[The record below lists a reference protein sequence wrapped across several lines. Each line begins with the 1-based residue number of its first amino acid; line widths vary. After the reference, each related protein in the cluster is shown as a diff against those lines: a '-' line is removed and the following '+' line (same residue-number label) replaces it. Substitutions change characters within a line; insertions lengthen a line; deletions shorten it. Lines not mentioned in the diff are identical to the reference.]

1 MPTITKRNDTY
12 KITVSAGYDIN
23 GKQIRRYMTWK
34 PPSGMTAKQ
43 IEKEAQRQ
51 AILFEEKVR
60 SGTYLKRA
68 NQEAQTIQSRL
79 FSKTRFRS

>member
-60 SGTYLKRA
+60 SRPPTRSATPPSSTGS
-68 NQEAQTIQSRL
+68 SR
-79 FSKTRFRS
+79 